1 MGFPGIMRPDD
12 GGGIKIGHHGV
23 QWRPFERG
31 VARNQGQGMP
41 IVATRSMVVAV
52 LAVALVALA
61 AGSARAAETAL
72 ADELA
77 RLAAAHGVAIRG
89 IDKTAGVAAPEAG
102 GGLRARLEA
111 LLADFDHVMIQR
123 PGGPV
128 ERVIIVARRSRDGA
142 PAIADGAVGV
152 SAFALASAPVTGAR
166 ISSGYGPRLHP
177 VLGYSKM
184 HRGIDF
190 ALPRGAPVHAVADGV
205 VVEAG
210 WRGAYGNYVR
220 IRHDARTETA
230 YAHLS
235 AFAESLRVGTR
246 VRRGQAIGAVGSTGR
261 STGAHLHYEVLVDGR
276 QVDPRTAELP
286 LDGGRDG

>member
-1 MGFPGIMRPDD
+1 
-12 GGGIKIGHHGV
+12 
-23 QWRPFERG
+23 
-31 VARNQGQGMP
+31 MP
-41 IVATRSMVVAV
+41 IVATRLKIVAA
-52 LAVALVALA
+52 LTVALIALA
-61 AGSARAAETAL
+61 AGPARAGEPAL

-77 RLAAAHGVAIRG
+77 RLAAAHGVEIKG
-89 IDKTAGVAAPEAG
+89 IGKTAGIAAPDVG
-102 GGLRARLEA
+102 GGLRARLEG

-128 ERVIIVARRSRDGA
+128 ERVIIVARRSRDVA
-142 PAIADGAVGV
+142 PAIAEAPGGV
-152 SAFALASAPVTGAR
+152 PAFTLASAPIAGAR

-190 ALPRGAPVHAVADGV
+190 ALPRGAPVRAVADGV

-210 WRGAYGNYVR
+210 RRGAYGNYVR

-235 AFAESLRVGTR
+235 AFAEALRQGAR
-246 VRRGQAIGAVGSTGR
+246 VLRGQPIGMVGSTGR

-276 QVDPRTAELP
+276 QVDPRTAEP
-286 LDGGRDG
+286 PSDNGRGG

>member
-1 MGFPGIMRPDD
+1 LT
-12 GGGIKIGHHGV
+12 
-23 QWRPFERG
+23 
-31 VARNQGQGMP
+31 A
-41 IVATRSMVVAV
+41 ALVVALMT
-52 LAVALVALA
+52 LAV
-61 AGSARAAETAL
+61 GPARADEPTL
-72 ADELA
+72 TDELA
-77 RLAAAHGVAIRG
+77 RLAVAHGVEIKG
-89 IDKTAGVAAPEAG
+89 IGKTAGIAAPAAG

-123 PGGPV
+123 LGGPV
-128 ERVIIVARRSRDGA
+128 ERVIIVARRSRDVA
-142 PAIADGAVGV
+142 PVIAEAPVGV
-152 SAFALASAPVTGAR
+152 PELTLASAPVAGAR

-210 WRGAYGNYVR
+210 RRGAYGNYVR

-235 AFAESLRVGTR
+235 AFAEALRVGTR
-246 VRRGQAIGAVGSTGR
+246 VWRGQVIGAVGSTGR
-261 STGAHLHYEVLVDGR
+261 STGAHLHYEVLIDGR

-286 LDGGRDG
+286 SDNGRDG

>member
-1 MGFPGIMRPDD
+1 MMPVARESVIMGAMTP
-12 GGGIKIGHHGV
+12 V
-23 QWRPFERG
+23 ERG
-31 VARNQGQGMP
+31 VPMDDGQDMP
-41 IVATRSMVVAV
+41 IAATRTNLTAV
-52 LAVALVALA
+52 RSARASLAAALVVALVAF
-61 AGSARAAETAL
+61 AGGPARSAEIAL

-77 RLAAAHGVAIRG
+77 RLAAAHGVEIKG
-89 IDKTAGVAAPEAG
+89 IGKTAGIAAPEAG

-128 ERVIIVARRSRDGA
+128 ERVIIVARRSREVA
-142 PAIADGAVGV
+142 PAIAEAPGGV
-152 SAFALASAPVTGAR
+152 PELTLASAPVAGAR

-210 WRGAYGNYVR
+210 RRGAYGNYVR

-235 AFAESLRVGTR
+235 AIAEALRVGAP
-246 VRRGQAIGAVGSTGR
+246 VRRGQAIGTVGSTGR

-286 LDGGRDG
+286 SNNGRDG

>member
-1 MGFPGIMRPDD
+1 MAAMTP
-12 GGGIKIGHHGV
+12 V
-23 QWRPFERG
+23 ERG
-31 VARNQGQGMP
+31 VPTDDGQELP
-41 IVATRSMVVAV
+41 IATTRSMVVAV
-52 LAVALVALA
+52 LAVALIALA
-61 AGSARAAETAL
+61 AGPAQAAETAL

-77 RLAAAHGVAIRG
+77 RLAAAHGVVIRG
-89 IDKTAGVAAPEAG
+89 IDKTAGVAAPDAG

-111 LLADFDHVMIQR
+111 LLAEFDHVMIQR

-128 ERVIIVARRSRDGA
+128 ERVIIVARRSRDRVPPITDA
-142 PAIADGAVGV
+142 AVGAT
-152 SAFALASAPVTGAR
+152 AFTLASAPVAGAR

-210 WRGAYGNYVR
+210 RRGAYGNYVR

-230 YAHLS
+230 YAHLG
-235 AFAESLRVGTR
+235 AFAEALRVGTR
-246 VRRGQAIGAVGSTGR
+246 VLRGQTIGAVGSTGR

-276 QVDPRTAELP
+276 QIDPRTAELP
-286 LDGGRDG
+286 AADREG

>member
-1 MGFPGIMRPDD
+1 
-12 GGGIKIGHHGV
+12 
-23 QWRPFERG
+23 
-31 VARNQGQGMP
+31 MP
-41 IVATRSMVVAV
+41 IATTRSMVVAA
-52 LAVALVALA
+52 LAVALIALA
-61 AGSARAAETAL
+61 AGPARAGEPAL

-77 RLAAAHGVAIRG
+77 RLAAAHGVAIKG
-89 IDKTAGVAAPEAG
+89 IAKTAGLAAPEAG
-102 GGLRARLEA
+102 GALRARLET

-128 ERVIIVARRSRDGA
+128 ERVIIVARRSRDAA
-142 PAIADGAVGV
+142 PAIADAPVGV
-152 SAFALASAPVTGAR
+152 PAFTLASAPVAGGR
-166 ISSGYGPRLHP
+166 ISSGYGPRRHP

-210 WRGAYGNYVR
+210 RRGAYGNYVR

-235 AFAESLRVGTR
+235 VFAEALRVGAR
-246 VRRGQAIGAVGSTGR
+246 VRRGQPVGMVGSTGR

-276 QVDPRTAELP
+276 RVDPRTAALP
-286 LDGGRDG
+286 SDNGRDG

>member
-1 MGFPGIMRPDD
+1 MMPVARESVIMAAMTPVERGAPMDD
-12 GGGIKIGHHGV
+12 G
-23 QWRPFERG
+23 QD
-31 VARNQGQGMP
+31 MP
-41 IVATRSMVVAV
+41 IAATRTNPAAV
-52 LAVALVALA
+52 RSARASLAVALVVSLMAFDV
-61 AGSARAAETAL
+61 GPARAGEPAL

-77 RLAAAHGVAIRG
+77 RLAAAHGVEIKG
-89 IDKTAGVAAPEAG
+89 IGKTAGIAAPAAG

-128 ERVIIVARRSRDGA
+128 ERVFIVARRSSDVA
-142 PAIADGAVGV
+142 PAIADAPGGAPELT
-152 SAFALASAPVTGAR
+152 LASAPVAGAR

-177 VLGYSKM
+177 LLGYSKM

-210 WRGAYGNYVR
+210 RRGAYGNYVR

-235 AFAESLRVGTR
+235 AFAEHLRRGAR
-246 VRRGQAIGAVGSTGR
+246 VRRGQAIGTVGSTGR
-261 STGAHLHYEVLVDGR
+261 STGAHLHYEVLFDGR
-276 QVDPRTAELP
+276 RVDPRTAELP
-286 LDGGRDG
+286 SDNGRSG